1 MCLVV
6 SFAGVF
12 HSGNYGPPV
21 GFCFDQYCQDDPMM
35 DDPLLADYNVERRA
49 SEFADACQVHTY
61 VLSTIN
67 FCRFNGLFC
76 VFAAKTIMCIHFP
89 LRQGFGMK
97 YLSGRAPV
105 HSAIGQPVV
114 LRMFQVY

>member
-12 HSGNYGPPV
+12 HGGNYGPPV

-49 SEFADACQVHTY
+49 SEFADACQVHTTF
-61 VLSTIN
+61 VQTIN
-67 FCRFNGLFC
+67 FCRFNGLF
-76 VFAAKTIMCIHFP
+76 VYFFAAKTIMCIPFP
-89 LRQGFGMK
+89 LDK
-97 YLSGRAPV
+97 DSGRI
-105 HSAIGQPVV
+105 HSQ
-114 LRMFQVY
+114 